1 MEPVVAQ
8 ISPHI
13 IYNNVLM
20 LYVRVMNLICLV
32 KVTERIHHGFYVESD
47 NQLGLG
53 D

>member
-1 MEPVVAQ
+1 MSQ

-13 IYNNVLM
+13 IYNNVVM
-20 LYVRVMNLICLV
+20 LDGRLMNLICLV